1 MDRRPTEKCYLCI
14 DLKSFYA
21 SVECIDRGKDP
32 FTTKLVVA
40 DPERSQTTICLAVSP
55 ALKALGMPGRCR
67 VFEIPESIIKSD
79 DFIMAPPRMKRYME
93 VSTQIYSLYLRYVSP
108 QDIHVY
114 SIDECFID
122 ATPYL
127 SLYHMDA
134 IAFAKTLTK
143 TVFDEIGVCATV
155 GIGTNLFLAKVA
167 LDITAKHDHDGIG
180 ILDETT
186 FKQKI
191 WFHQPITDIWNIGS
205 GIARRLAKYGVYD
218 LAGICAMEEETLY
231 KEFGVNAEF
240 LIDHAWGQEP
250 CTIEQIHSYVPE
262 GHSLVNG
269 QVLPCD
275 YTLEETRM
283 VMHEML
289 DASVLELVQKG
300 LVAESISLS
309 IGYARPK
316 MSTNAN
322 AESPSA
328 NVETTHANS
337 QRPIA
342 NVEDTHANP
351 EASSTATKAPKT
363 YATQTSFD
371 PEDSLAYN
379 SYNSL
384 APPTNRRF
392 YAHTGGTRKIGRL
405 TNSARILKEHFEA
418 LFNETAS
425 SALPIRRISIGFG
438 GLLPEK
444 YATTTLFD
452 DIEAE
457 NKERR
462 RQEAIIAVR
471 QKFGKNAMLKGIS
484 LQEKATA
491 RERNNQIGG
500 HRA

>member
-1 MDRRPTEKCYLCI
+1 MDKKPTERCYLCI

-21 SVECIDRGKDP
+21 SVECADRGWDP

-55 ALKALGMPGRCR
+55 ALKALGVPGRCR
-67 VFEIPESIIKSD
+67 VFEIPSTID
-79 DFIMAPPRMKRYME
+79 YFMAPPRMKRYME
-93 VSTQIYSLYLRYVSP
+93 VSTHIYSLYLRYVSP

-134 IAFAKTLTK
+134 TTFAKTLTK
-143 TVFDEIGVCATV
+143 TVFDETGICATV

-167 LDITAKHDHDGIG
+167 LDITAKHTHDGIG
-180 ILDETT
+180 ILNETT
-186 FKQKI
+186 FKQQV
-191 WFHQPITDIWNIGS
+191 WFHQPITDIWNIGP
-205 GIARRLAKYGVYD
+205 GIARRLAKYGVHD
-218 LAGICAMEEETLY
+218 LAGVCAMEEKTLY
-231 KEFGVNAEF
+231 KEFGVNAEY

-250 CTIEQIHSYVPE
+250 CTIAQIHSYVPE
-262 GHSLVNG
+262 GHSLMNG

-309 IGYARPK
+309 IGYAHPK
-316 MSTNAN
+316 IGAN
-322 AESPSA
+322 
-328 NVETTHANS
+328 
-337 QRPIA
+337 I
-342 NVEDTHANP
+342 EDL
-351 EASSTATKAPKT
+351 
-363 YATQTSFD
+363 D
-371 PEDSLAYN
+371 AYN
-379 SYNSL
+379 SFT
-384 APPTNRRF
+384 PPTHRRF
-392 YAHTGGTRKIGRL
+392 YAHTGGTRKIGRR
-405 TNSARILKEHFEA
+405 TNSARVLKEHFEA
-418 LFNETAS
+418 LFNETTNN
-425 SALPIRRISIGFG
+425 ALPIRRISIGFG

-444 YATTTLFD
+444 YVTTTLFD

-457 NKERR
+457 SKERR

-471 QKFGKNAMLKGIS
+471 EKFGKNAMLKGTS

>member
-1 MDRRPTEKCYLCI
+1 MDKKPTEKCYLCI

-21 SVECIDRGKDP
+21 SVECADRGWDP

-55 ALKALGMPGRCR
+55 ALKALGVPGRCR
-67 VFEIPESIIKSD
+67 VFEIPSTID
-79 DFIMAPPRMKRYME
+79 YFMAPPRMKRYME
-93 VSTQIYSLYLRYVSP
+93 VSTHIYSLYLRYVSP

-134 IAFAKTLTK
+134 TTFAKTLTK
-143 TVFDEIGVCATV
+143 TVFDETGICATV

-167 LDITAKHDHDGIG
+167 LDITAKHTHDGIG
-180 ILDETT
+180 ILNETT
-186 FKQKI
+186 FKQQV
-191 WFHQPITDIWNIGS
+191 WFHQPITDIWNIGP
-205 GIARRLAKYGVYD
+205 GIARRLVKYGVHD
-218 LAGICAMEEETLY
+218 LAGVCAMEERTLY
-231 KEFGVNAEF
+231 KEFGVNAEY

-250 CTIEQIHSYVPE
+250 CTIAQIHSYVPE
-262 GHSLVNG
+262 GHSLMNG

-309 IGYARPK
+309 IGYAHPK
-316 MSTNAN
+316 IGAN
-322 AESPSA
+322 
-328 NVETTHANS
+328 
-337 QRPIA
+337 I
-342 NVEDTHANP
+342 EDL
-351 EASSTATKAPKT
+351 
-363 YATQTSFD
+363 D
-371 PEDSLAYN
+371 AYN
-379 SYNSL
+379 SFT
-384 APPTNRRF
+384 PPTHRRF
-392 YAHTGGTRKIGRL
+392 YAHTGGTRKIGRR
-405 TNSARILKEHFEA
+405 TNSARVLKEHFEA
-418 LFNETAS
+418 LFNETTNN
-425 SALPIRRISIGFG
+425 ALPIRRISIGFG

-457 NKERR
+457 SKERR

-471 QKFGKNAMLKGIS
+471 EKFGKNAMLKGTS
-484 LQEKATA
+484 LQEKVTA

>member
-1 MDRRPTEKCYLCI
+1 MDKKPTEKCYLCI

-21 SVECIDRGKDP
+21 SVECADRGWDP

-55 ALKALGMPGRCR
+55 ALKALSVPGRCR
-67 VFEIPESIIKSD
+67 VFEIPSTID
-79 DFIMAPPRMKRYME
+79 YFMAPPRMKRYME
-93 VSTQIYSLYLRYVSP
+93 VSTHIYSLYLRYVSP

-127 SLYHMDA
+127 SLYNMDA
-134 IAFAKTLTK
+134 TTFAKTLTK
-143 TVFDEIGVCATV
+143 TVFDETGICATV

-167 LDITAKHDHDGIG
+167 LDITAKHTHDGIG
-180 ILDETT
+180 ILNETT
-186 FKQKI
+186 FKQQV
-191 WFHQPITDIWNIGS
+191 WFHQPITDIWNIGP
-205 GIARRLAKYGVYD
+205 GIARRLVKYGVHD
-218 LAGICAMEEETLY
+218 LAGVCAMEEKTLY
-231 KEFGVNAEF
+231 KEFGVNAEY

-250 CTIEQIHSYVPE
+250 CTIAQIHSYVPE
-262 GHSLVNG
+262 GHSLMNG

-309 IGYARPK
+309 IGYAHPK
-316 MSTNAN
+316 IGAN
-322 AESPSA
+322 IE
-328 NVETTHANS
+328 NL
-337 QRPIA
+337 
-342 NVEDTHANP
+342 D
-351 EASSTATKAPKT
+351 
-363 YATQTSFD
+363 
-371 PEDSLAYN
+371 AYN
-379 SYNSL
+379 SFT
-384 APPTNRRF
+384 PPTHRRF
-392 YAHTGGTRKIGRL
+392 YAHTGGTRKIGRR
-405 TNSARILKEHFEA
+405 TNSARVLKEHFEA
-418 LFNETAS
+418 LFNETTNN
-425 SALPIRRISIGFG
+425 ALPIRRISIGFG
-438 GLLPEK
+438 SLLPEK

-457 NKERR
+457 SKERR

-471 QKFGKNAMLKGIS
+471 EKFGKNAMLKGTS

>member
-1 MDRRPTEKCYLCI
+1 MDKKPTEKCYLCI

-21 SVECIDRGKDP
+21 SVECADRGWDP

-55 ALKALGMPGRCR
+55 ALKALGVPGRCR
-67 VFEIPESIIKSD
+67 VFEIPSTID
-79 DFIMAPPRMKRYME
+79 YFMAPPRMKRYME
-93 VSTQIYSLYLRYVSP
+93 VSTHIYSLYLRYVSP

-127 SLYHMDA
+127 SLYHMDTTT
-134 IAFAKTLTK
+134 FAKTLTK
-143 TVFDEIGVCATV
+143 TVFDETGICATV

-167 LDITAKHDHDGIG
+167 LDITAKHTHDGIG
-180 ILDETT
+180 ILNETT
-186 FKQKI
+186 FKQQV
-191 WFHQPITDIWNIGS
+191 WFHQPITDIWNIGP
-205 GIARRLAKYGVYD
+205 GIARRLVKYGVHD
-218 LAGICAMEEETLY
+218 LAGVCAMEEKTLY
-231 KEFGVNAEF
+231 KEFGVNAEY

-250 CTIEQIHSYVPE
+250 CTIAQIHSYVPE
-262 GHSLVNG
+262 GHSLMNG

-309 IGYARPK
+309 IGYAHPK
-316 MSTNAN
+316 IGAN
-322 AESPSA
+322 
-328 NVETTHANS
+328 
-337 QRPIA
+337 I
-342 NVEDTHANP
+342 EDL
-351 EASSTATKAPKT
+351 
-363 YATQTSFD
+363 D
-371 PEDSLAYN
+371 AYN
-379 SYNSL
+379 SFT
-384 APPTNRRF
+384 PPTHRRF
-392 YAHTGGTRKIGRL
+392 YAHTGGTRKIGRR
-405 TNSARILKEHFEA
+405 TNSARVLKEHFEA
-418 LFNETAS
+418 LFNETTNN
-425 SALPIRRISIGFG
+425 ALPIRRISIGFG

-457 NKERR
+457 SKERR

-471 QKFGKNAMLKGIS
+471 EKFGKNAMLKGTS

>member
-1 MDRRPTEKCYLCI
+1 MDKKPTEKCYLCI

-21 SVECIDRGKDP
+21 SVECADRGWDP

-55 ALKALGMPGRCR
+55 ALKALGVPGRCR
-67 VFEIPESIIKSD
+67 VFEIPSTID
-79 DFIMAPPRMKRYME
+79 YFMAPPRMKRYME
-93 VSTQIYSLYLRYVSP
+93 VSTHIYSLYLRYVSP

-134 IAFAKTLTK
+134 TTFAKTLTK
-143 TVFDEIGVCATV
+143 TVFDETGICATV

-167 LDITAKHDHDGIG
+167 LDITAKHTHDGIG
-180 ILDETT
+180 ILNETA
-186 FKQKI
+186 FKQQV
-191 WFHQPITDIWNIGS
+191 WFHQPITDIWNIGP
-205 GIARRLAKYGVYD
+205 GIARRLAKYGVHD
-218 LAGICAMEEETLY
+218 LAGVCAMEEKTLY
-231 KEFGVNAEF
+231 KEFGVNAEY

-250 CTIEQIHSYVPE
+250 CTIAQIHSYVPE
-262 GHSLVNG
+262 GHSLMNG

-309 IGYARPK
+309 IGYAHPK
-316 MSTNAN
+316 IGAN
-322 AESPSA
+322 
-328 NVETTHANS
+328 
-337 QRPIA
+337 I
-342 NVEDTHANP
+342 EDL
-351 EASSTATKAPKT
+351 
-363 YATQTSFD
+363 D
-371 PEDSLAYN
+371 AYN
-379 SYNSL
+379 SFT
-384 APPTNRRF
+384 PPTHRRF
-392 YAHTGGTRKIGRL
+392 YAHTGGTRKIGRR
-405 TNSARILKEHFEA
+405 TNSARVLKEHFEA
-418 LFNETAS
+418 LFNETTS
-425 SALPIRRISIGFG
+425 NALPIRRISIGFG

-457 NKERR
+457 SKERR

-471 QKFGKNAMLKGIS
+471 EKFGKNAMLKGTS

>member
-1 MDRRPTEKCYLCI
+1 MNKKATEKYYLCI

-21 SVECIDRGKDP
+21 SVECADRGWDP

-55 ALKALGMPGRCR
+55 ALKALGVPGRCR
-67 VFEIPESIIKSD
+67 VFEIPSTID
-79 DFIMAPPRMKRYME
+79 YFMAPPRMKRYME
-93 VSTQIYSLYLRYVSP
+93 VSTHIYSLYLRYVSP

-134 IAFAKTLTK
+134 TTFAKTLTK
-143 TVFDEIGVCATV
+143 TVFDETGICATV

-167 LDITAKHDHDGIG
+167 LDITAKHTHDGIG
-180 ILDETT
+180 ILNETT
-186 FKQKI
+186 FKQQV
-191 WFHQPITDIWNIGS
+191 WFHQPITDIWNIGP
-205 GIARRLAKYGVYD
+205 GIARRLAKYGVHD
-218 LAGICAMEEETLY
+218 LAGVCAMEEKTLY
-231 KEFGVNAEF
+231 KEFGVNAEY

-250 CTIEQIHSYVPE
+250 CTIAQIHSYVPE
-262 GHSLVNG
+262 GHSLMNG

-275 YTLEETRM
+275 YTAEETRM

-309 IGYARPK
+309 IGYAHPK
-316 MSTNAN
+316 IGAN
-322 AESPSA
+322 
-328 NVETTHANS
+328 
-337 QRPIA
+337 I
-342 NVEDTHANP
+342 EDL
-351 EASSTATKAPKT
+351 
-363 YATQTSFD
+363 D
-371 PEDSLAYN
+371 AYN
-379 SYNSL
+379 SFT
-384 APPTNRRF
+384 PPTHRRF
-392 YAHTGGTRKIGRL
+392 YAHTGGTRRIGRR
-405 TNSARILKEHFEA
+405 TNSARVLKEHFEA
-418 LFNETAS
+418 LFNETTNN
-425 SALPIRRISIGFG
+425 ALPIRRISIGFG

-457 NKERR
+457 SKERR

-471 QKFGKNAMLKGIS
+471 EKFGKNAMLKGTS

>member
-1 MDRRPTEKCYLCI
+1 MDKKPTEKCYLCI

-21 SVECIDRGKDP
+21 SVECADRGWDP

-55 ALKALGMPGRCR
+55 ALKALGVPGRCR
-67 VFEIPESIIKSD
+67 VFEIPSTID
-79 DFIMAPPRMKRYME
+79 YFMAPPRMKRYME
-93 VSTQIYSLYLRYVSP
+93 VSTHIYSLYLRYVSP

-134 IAFAKTLTK
+134 TTFAKTLTK
-143 TVFDEIGVCATV
+143 TVFDETGICATV

-167 LDITAKHDHDGIG
+167 LDITAKHTHDGIG
-180 ILDETT
+180 ILNETT
-186 FKQKI
+186 FKQQV
-191 WFHQPITDIWNIGS
+191 WFHQPITDIWNIGP
-205 GIARRLAKYGVYD
+205 GIARRLVKYGVHD
-218 LAGICAMEEETLY
+218 LAGVCAMEERTLY
-231 KEFGVNAEF
+231 KEFGVNAEY

-250 CTIEQIHSYVPE
+250 CTIAQIHSYVPE
-262 GHSLVNG
+262 GHSLMNG

-309 IGYARPK
+309 IGYAHPK
-316 MSTNAN
+316 IGAN
-322 AESPSA
+322 
-328 NVETTHANS
+328 
-337 QRPIA
+337 I
-342 NVEDTHANP
+342 EDL
-351 EASSTATKAPKT
+351 
-363 YATQTSFD
+363 D
-371 PEDSLAYN
+371 AYN
-379 SYNSL
+379 SFT
-384 APPTNRRF
+384 PPTHRRF
-392 YAHTGGTRKIGRL
+392 YAHTGGTRKIGRR
-405 TNSARILKEHFEA
+405 TNSARVLKEHFEA
-418 LFNETAS
+418 LFNETTNN
-425 SALPIRRISIGFG
+425 ALPIRRISIGFG

-457 NKERR
+457 SKERR
-462 RQEAIIAVR
+462 RQEAIITVR
-471 QKFGKNAMLKGIS
+471 EKFGKNAMLKGTS

>member
-1 MDRRPTEKCYLCI
+1 MDKKPTEKCYLCI

-21 SVECIDRGKDP
+21 SVECADRGWDP

-55 ALKALGMPGRCR
+55 ALKALGVPGRCR
-67 VFEIPESIIKSD
+67 VFEIPSTID
-79 DFIMAPPRMKRYME
+79 YFMAPPRMKRYME
-93 VSTQIYSLYLRYVSP
+93 VSTHIYSLYLRYVSP

-134 IAFAKTLTK
+134 TTFAKTLTK
-143 TVFDEIGVCATV
+143 TVFDETGICATV

-167 LDITAKHDHDGIG
+167 LDITAKHTHDGIG
-180 ILDETT
+180 ILNETT
-186 FKQKI
+186 FKQQV
-191 WFHQPITDIWNIGS
+191 WFHQPITDIWNIGP
-205 GIARRLAKYGVYD
+205 GIARRLAKYGVHD
-218 LAGICAMEEETLY
+218 LAGICAMEEKTLY
-231 KEFGVNAEF
+231 KEFGVNAEY

-250 CTIEQIHSYVPE
+250 CTIAQIHSYVPE
-262 GHSLVNG
+262 GHSLMNG

-316 MSTNAN
+316 AN
-322 AESPSA
+322 IDDS
-328 NVETTHANS
+328 NTT
-337 QRPIA
+337 
-342 NVEDTHANP
+342 
-351 EASSTATKAPKT
+351 TA
-363 YATQTSFD
+363 QTGFD
-371 PEDSLAYN
+371 PEDPLSYN
-379 SYNSL
+379 SY
-384 APPTNRRF
+384 APPTHRHF
-392 YAHTGGTRKIGRL
+392 YAHTGGTRKIGRR
-405 TNSARILKEHFEA
+405 TNSARVLKEHFEA
-418 LFNETAS
+418 LFNETTNN
-425 SALPIRRISIGFG
+425 ALPIRRISIGFG

-457 NKERR
+457 SKERR

-471 QKFGKNAMLKGIS
+471 EKFGKNAMLKGTS

>member
-1 MDRRPTEKCYLCI
+1 MDKKLTEKCYLCI

-21 SVECIDRGKDP
+21 SVECADRGWDP

-55 ALKALGMPGRCR
+55 ALKALGVPGRCR
-67 VFEIPESIIKSD
+67 VFEIPSTID
-79 DFIMAPPRMKRYME
+79 YFMAPPRMKRYME
-93 VSTQIYSLYLRYVSP
+93 VSTHIYSLYLRYVSP

-134 IAFAKTLTK
+134 TTFAKTLTK
-143 TVFDEIGVCATV
+143 TVFDETGICATV

-167 LDITAKHDHDGIG
+167 LDITAKHTHDGIG
-180 ILDETT
+180 ILNEIT
-186 FKQKI
+186 FKQQV
-191 WFHQPITDIWNIGS
+191 WFHQPITDIWNIGP
-205 GIARRLAKYGVYD
+205 GIARRLVKYGVHD
-218 LAGICAMEEETLY
+218 LAGVCAMEEKTLY
-231 KEFGVNAEF
+231 KEFGVNAEY

-250 CTIEQIHSYVPE
+250 CTIAQIHSYVPE
-262 GHSLVNG
+262 GHSLMNS

-309 IGYARPK
+309 IGYAHPK
-316 MSTNAN
+316 IGAN
-322 AESPSA
+322 IEGL
-328 NVETTHANS
+328 
-337 QRPIA
+337 
-342 NVEDTHANP
+342 D
-351 EASSTATKAPKT
+351 
-363 YATQTSFD
+363 
-371 PEDSLAYN
+371 AYN
-379 SYNSL
+379 SFT
-384 APPTNRRF
+384 PPTHRRF
-392 YAHTGGTRKIGRL
+392 YAHTGGTRKIGRH
-405 TNSARILKEHFEA
+405 TNSARVLKEHFEA
-418 LFNETAS
+418 LFNETTNN
-425 SALPIRRISIGFG
+425 ALPIRRISIGFG

-457 NKERR
+457 SKERR

-471 QKFGKNAMLKGIS
+471 EKFGKNAMLKGTS

>member
-1 MDRRPTEKCYLCI
+1 MDKKPTEKCYLCI

-21 SVECIDRGKDP
+21 SVECADRGWDP

-55 ALKALGMPGRCR
+55 ALKALGVPGRCR
-67 VFEIPESIIKSD
+67 VFEIPSTID
-79 DFIMAPPRMKRYME
+79 YFMAPPRMKRYME
-93 VSTQIYSLYLRYVSP
+93 VSTHIYSLYLRYVSP

-134 IAFAKTLTK
+134 TTFAKTLTK
-143 TVFDEIGVCATV
+143 TVFDETGICATV
-155 GIGTNLFLAKVA
+155 GIGTNLFLAKIA
-167 LDITAKHDHDGIG
+167 LDITAKHTHDGIG
-180 ILDETT
+180 ILNETT
-186 FKQKI
+186 FKQQV
-191 WFHQPITDIWNIGS
+191 WFHQPITDIWNIGP
-205 GIARRLAKYGVYD
+205 GIARRLAKYGVHD
-218 LAGICAMEEETLY
+218 LAGVCAMEEKTLY
-231 KEFGVNAEF
+231 KEFGVNAEY

-250 CTIEQIHSYVPE
+250 CTIAQIHSYVPE
-262 GHSLVNG
+262 GHSLMNG

-283 VMHEML
+283 VMHEMF

-309 IGYARPK
+309 IGYAHPK
-316 MSTNAN
+316 IGAN
-322 AESPSA
+322 
-328 NVETTHANS
+328 
-337 QRPIA
+337 I
-342 NVEDTHANP
+342 EDL
-351 EASSTATKAPKT
+351 
-363 YATQTSFD
+363 D
-371 PEDSLAYN
+371 AYN
-379 SYNSL
+379 SFT
-384 APPTNRRF
+384 PPTHRRF
-392 YAHTGGTRKIGRL
+392 YAHTGGTRKIGRR
-405 TNSARILKEHFEA
+405 TNSARVLKEHFEA
-418 LFNETAS
+418 LFNETTNN
-425 SALPIRRISIGFG
+425 ALPIRRISIGFG

-457 NKERR
+457 SKERR

-471 QKFGKNAMLKGIS
+471 EKFGKNAMLKGTS

>member
-1 MDRRPTEKCYLCI
+1 MDKKPTEKCYLCI

-21 SVECIDRGKDP
+21 SVECADRGWDP

-55 ALKALGMPGRCR
+55 ALKALGVPGRCR
-67 VFEIPESIIKSD
+67 VFEIPSTID
-79 DFIMAPPRMKRYME
+79 YFMAPPRMKRYME
-93 VSTQIYSLYLRYVSP
+93 VSTHIYSLYLRYVSP

-134 IAFAKTLTK
+134 TTFAKTLTK
-143 TVFDEIGVCATV
+143 TVFDETGICATV

-167 LDITAKHDHDGIG
+167 LDITAKHTHDGIG
-180 ILDETT
+180 ILNETT
-186 FKQKI
+186 FKQQV
-191 WFHQPITDIWNIGS
+191 WFHQPITDIWNIGP
-205 GIARRLAKYGVYD
+205 GIARRLAKYGVHD
-218 LAGICAMEEETLY
+218 LAGVCAMEEKTLY
-231 KEFGVNAEF
+231 KEFGVNAEY

-250 CTIEQIHSYVPE
+250 CTIAQIHSYVPE
-262 GHSLVNG
+262 GHSLMNG

-309 IGYARPK
+309 IGYACSK
-316 MSTNAN
+316 IGAN
-322 AESPSA
+322 
-328 NVETTHANS
+328 
-337 QRPIA
+337 I
-342 NVEDTHANP
+342 EDL
-351 EASSTATKAPKT
+351 
-363 YATQTSFD
+363 D
-371 PEDSLAYN
+371 AYN
-379 SYNSL
+379 SFT
-384 APPTNRRF
+384 PPTHRRF
-392 YAHTGGTRKIGRL
+392 YAHTGGTRKIGRR
-405 TNSARILKEHFEA
+405 TNSARVLKEHFEA
-418 LFNETAS
+418 LFNETTNN
-425 SALPIRRISIGFG
+425 ALPIRRISIGFG

-452 DIEAE
+452 DVEAE
-457 NKERR
+457 SKERR

-471 QKFGKNAMLKGIS
+471 EKFGKNAMLKGTS

>member
-1 MDRRPTEKCYLCI
+1 MDKKPTEKCYLCI

-21 SVECIDRGKDP
+21 SVECADRGWDP

-55 ALKALGMPGRCR
+55 ALKALGVPGRCR
-67 VFEIPESIIKSD
+67 VFEIPSTID
-79 DFIMAPPRMKRYME
+79 YFMAPPRMKRYME
-93 VSTQIYSLYLRYVSP
+93 VSTHIYSLYLRYVSP

-134 IAFAKTLTK
+134 TTFAKTLTK
-143 TVFDEIGVCATV
+143 TVFDETGICATV

-167 LDITAKHDHDGIG
+167 LDITAKHTHDGIG
-180 ILDETT
+180 ILNETT
-186 FKQKI
+186 FKQQV
-191 WFHQPITDIWNIGS
+191 WFHQPITDIWNIGP
-205 GIARRLAKYGVYD
+205 GIARRLVKYGVHD
-218 LAGICAMEEETLY
+218 LAGVCAMEERTLY
-231 KEFGVNAEF
+231 KEFGVNAEY

-250 CTIEQIHSYVPE
+250 CTIAQIHSYVPE
-262 GHSLVNG
+262 GHSLMNG

-309 IGYARPK
+309 IGYAHPK
-316 MSTNAN
+316 IGAN
-322 AESPSA
+322 
-328 NVETTHANS
+328 
-337 QRPIA
+337 I
-342 NVEDTHANP
+342 EDL
-351 EASSTATKAPKT
+351 
-363 YATQTSFD
+363 D
-371 PEDSLAYN
+371 AYN
-379 SYNSL
+379 SFT
-384 APPTNRRF
+384 PPTHRRF
-392 YAHTGGTRKIGRL
+392 YAHTGGTRKIGRR
-405 TNSARILKEHFEA
+405 TNSARVLKEHFEA
-418 LFNETAS
+418 LFNETTNN
-425 SALPIRRISIGFG
+425 ALPIRRISIGFG

-457 NKERR
+457 SKERR

-471 QKFGKNAMLKGIS
+471 EKFGKNAMLKGTS

>member
-1 MDRRPTEKCYLCI
+1 VDKKPTEKCYLCI

-21 SVECIDRGKDP
+21 SVECADRGWDP

-55 ALKALGMPGRCR
+55 ALKALGVPGRCR
-67 VFEIPESIIKSD
+67 VFEIPSTID
-79 DFIMAPPRMKRYME
+79 YFMAPPRMKRYME
-93 VSTQIYSLYLRYVSP
+93 VSTHIYSLYLRYVSP

-134 IAFAKTLTK
+134 TTFAKTLTK
-143 TVFDEIGVCATV
+143 TVFDETGICATV

-167 LDITAKHDHDGIG
+167 LDITAKHTHDGIG
-180 ILDETT
+180 ILNETT
-186 FKQKI
+186 FKQQV
-191 WFHQPITDIWNIGS
+191 WFHQPITDIWNIGP
-205 GIARRLAKYGVYD
+205 GIARRLVKYGVHD
-218 LAGICAMEEETLY
+218 LAGVCAMEEKTLY
-231 KEFGVNAEF
+231 KEFGVNAEY

-250 CTIEQIHSYVPE
+250 CTIAQIHSYVPE
-262 GHSLVNG
+262 GHSLMNG

-309 IGYARPK
+309 IGYAHPK
-316 MSTNAN
+316 IGAN
-322 AESPSA
+322 
-328 NVETTHANS
+328 
-337 QRPIA
+337 I
-342 NVEDTHANP
+342 EDL
-351 EASSTATKAPKT
+351 
-363 YATQTSFD
+363 D
-371 PEDSLAYN
+371 AYN
-379 SYNSL
+379 SFT
-384 APPTNRRF
+384 PPTHRRF
-392 YAHTGGTRKIGRL
+392 YAHTGGTRKIGRR
-405 TNSARILKEHFEA
+405 TNSARVLKEHFEA
-418 LFNETAS
+418 LFNETTNN
-425 SALPIRRISIGFG
+425 ALPIRRISIGFG

-457 NKERR
+457 SKERR

-471 QKFGKNAMLKGIS
+471 EKFGKNAMLKGTS

>member
-1 MDRRPTEKCYLCI
+1 MDKKPTEKCYLCI

-21 SVECIDRGKDP
+21 SVECADRGWDP

-55 ALKALGMPGRCR
+55 ALKALGVPGRCR
-67 VFEIPESIIKSD
+67 VFEIPSTID
-79 DFIMAPPRMKRYME
+79 YFMAPPRMKRYME
-93 VSTQIYSLYLRYVSP
+93 VSTHIYSLYLRYVSP

-134 IAFAKTLTK
+134 TTFAKTLTK
-143 TVFDEIGVCATV
+143 TVFDETGICATV

-167 LDITAKHDHDGIG
+167 LDITAKHTHDGIG
-180 ILDETT
+180 ILNETT
-186 FKQKI
+186 FKQQV
-191 WFHQPITDIWNIGS
+191 WFHQPITDIWNIGP
-205 GIARRLAKYGVYD
+205 GIARRLAKYGVHD
-218 LAGICAMEEETLY
+218 LAGVCAMEEKTLY
-231 KEFGVNAEF
+231 KEFGVNAEY

-250 CTIEQIHSYVPE
+250 CTIAQIHSYVPE
-262 GHSLVNG
+262 GHSLMNG

-309 IGYARPK
+309 IGYACPK
-316 MSTNAN
+316 IGAN
-322 AESPSA
+322 
-328 NVETTHANS
+328 
-337 QRPIA
+337 I
-342 NVEDTHANP
+342 EDL
-351 EASSTATKAPKT
+351 
-363 YATQTSFD
+363 D
-371 PEDSLAYN
+371 AYN
-379 SYNSL
+379 SFT
-384 APPTNRRF
+384 PPTHRRF
-392 YAHTGGTRKIGRL
+392 YAHTGGTRKIGRR
-405 TNSARILKEHFEA
+405 TNSARVLKEHFEA
-418 LFNETAS
+418 LFNETTNN
-425 SALPIRRISIGFG
+425 ALPIRRISIGFG

-457 NKERR
+457 SKERR

-471 QKFGKNAMLKGIS
+471 EKFGKNAMLKGTS

>member
-1 MDRRPTEKCYLCI
+1 MAHKTNKDKCYLCI

-21 SVECIDRGKDP
+21 SVECTDHGWDP

-40 DPERSQTTICLAVSP
+40 DPDRSQTTICLAVSP
-55 ALKALGMPGRCR
+55 ALKALGVPGRCR
-67 VFEIPESIIKSD
+67 VFEIPKDI
-79 DFIMAPPRMKRYME
+79 DFYMARPRMKRYME
-93 VSTQIYSLYLRYVSP
+93 VSTHIYSLYLRYVSP

-134 IAFAKTLTK
+134 TTFAKTLTK
-143 TVFDEIGVCATV
+143 TVFDETGIYAAV

-167 LDITAKHDHDGIG
+167 LDITAKHTHDGIG
-180 ILDETT
+180 VLDETR
-186 FKQKI
+186 FKEQI
-191 WFHQPITDIWNIGS
+191 WFHRPITDIWNIGS

-218 LAGICAMEEETLY
+218 LAGVCAMEEQTLY

-250 CTIEQIHSYVPE
+250 CSIEDIHNYVPE
-262 GHSLVNG
+262 GHSLMNG

-289 DASVLELVQKG
+289 DASILELVQKG

-309 IGYARPK
+309 IGYAR
-316 MSTNAN
+316 S
-322 AESPSA
+322 
-328 NVETTHANS
+328 
-337 QRPIA
+337 
-342 NVEDTHANP
+342 
-351 EASSTATKAPKT
+351 KT
-363 YATQTSFD
+363 GFD
-371 PEDSLAYN
+371 PDNPAGYGAEYDAASYDLAGRGATGHGVP
-379 SYNSL
+379 SGR
-384 APPTNRRF
+384 RRF

-405 TNSARILKEHFEA
+405 TNSARVLKRCFED
-418 LFNETAS
+418 LFDETTQS
-425 SALPIRRISIGFG
+425 DLPIRRISIGFG

-444 YATTTLFD
+444 FATATLFD
-452 DIEAE
+452 DLEAE
-457 NKERR
+457 DKERR
-462 RQEAIIAVR
+462 RQKAIIAVR
-471 QKFGKNAMLKGIS
+471 EKFGKNAMLKGTS

>member
-1 MDRRPTEKCYLCI
+1 MDKKLTEKCYLCI

-21 SVECIDRGKDP
+21 SVECADRGWDP

-55 ALKALGMPGRCR
+55 ALKALGVPGRCR
-67 VFEIPESIIKSD
+67 VFEIPSTID
-79 DFIMAPPRMKRYME
+79 YFMAPPRMKRYME
-93 VSTQIYSLYLRYVSP
+93 VSTHIYSLYLRYVSP

-134 IAFAKTLTK
+134 TTFAKTLTK
-143 TVFDEIGVCATV
+143 TVFDETGICATV

-167 LDITAKHDHDGIG
+167 LDITAKHTHDGIG
-180 ILDETT
+180 ILNEIT
-186 FKQKI
+186 FKQQV
-191 WFHQPITDIWNIGS
+191 WFHQPITDIWNIGP
-205 GIARRLAKYGVYD
+205 GIARRLVKYGVHD
-218 LAGICAMEEETLY
+218 LAGVCAMEEKTLY
-231 KEFGVNAEF
+231 KEFGVNAEY

-250 CTIEQIHSYVPE
+250 CTIAQIHSYVPE
-262 GHSLVNG
+262 GHSLMNS

-309 IGYARPK
+309 IGYAHPK
-316 MSTNAN
+316 IGAN
-322 AESPSA
+322 IEGL
-328 NVETTHANS
+328 
-337 QRPIA
+337 
-342 NVEDTHANP
+342 D
-351 EASSTATKAPKT
+351 
-363 YATQTSFD
+363 
-371 PEDSLAYN
+371 AYN
-379 SYNSL
+379 SFT
-384 APPTNRRF
+384 PPTHRRF
-392 YAHTGGTRKIGRL
+392 YAHTGGTRKIGRR
-405 TNSARILKEHFEA
+405 TNSARVLKEHFEA
-418 LFNETAS
+418 LFNETTNN
-425 SALPIRRISIGFG
+425 ALPIRRISIGFG

-457 NKERR
+457 SKERR

-471 QKFGKNAMLKGIS
+471 EKFSKNAMLKGTS

>member
-1 MDRRPTEKCYLCI
+1 MNKKATEKYYLCI

-21 SVECIDRGKDP
+21 SVECADRGWDP

-55 ALKALGMPGRCR
+55 ALKALGVPGRCR
-67 VFEIPESIIKSD
+67 VFEIPSTID
-79 DFIMAPPRMKRYME
+79 YFMAPPRMKRYME
-93 VSTQIYSLYLRYVSP
+93 VSTHIYSLYLRYVSP

-122 ATPYL
+122 TTPYL

-134 IAFAKTLTK
+134 TTFAKTLTK
-143 TVFDEIGVCATV
+143 TVFDETGICATV

-167 LDITAKHDHDGIG
+167 LDITAKHTHDGIG
-180 ILDETT
+180 ILNETT
-186 FKQKI
+186 FKQQV
-191 WFHQPITDIWNIGS
+191 WFHQPITDIWNIGP
-205 GIARRLAKYGVYD
+205 GIARRLAKYGVHD
-218 LAGICAMEEETLY
+218 LAGVCAMEEKTLY
-231 KEFGVNAEF
+231 KEFGVNAEY
-240 LIDHAWGQEP
+240 LIDHAWGQES
-250 CTIEQIHSYVPE
+250 CTIAQIHSYVPE
-262 GHSLVNG
+262 GHSLMNG

-309 IGYARPK
+309 IGYAHPK
-316 MSTNAN
+316 IGAN
-322 AESPSA
+322 
-328 NVETTHANS
+328 
-337 QRPIA
+337 I
-342 NVEDTHANP
+342 EDL
-351 EASSTATKAPKT
+351 
-363 YATQTSFD
+363 D
-371 PEDSLAYN
+371 AYN
-379 SYNSL
+379 SFT
-384 APPTNRRF
+384 PPTHRHF
-392 YAHTGGTRKIGRL
+392 YAHTGGTRKIGRR
-405 TNSARILKEHFEA
+405 TNSARVLKEHFEA
-418 LFNETAS
+418 LFNETTNN
-425 SALPIRRISIGFG
+425 ALPIRRISIGFG

-452 DIEAE
+452 DVEAE
-457 NKERR
+457 SKERR

-471 QKFGKNAMLKGIS
+471 EKFGKNAMLKGTS

>member
-1 MDRRPTEKCYLCI
+1 MDKKPTEKCYLCI

-21 SVECIDRGKDP
+21 SVECADRGWDP

-55 ALKALGMPGRCR
+55 ALKALGVPGRCR
-67 VFEIPESIIKSD
+67 VFEIPSTID
-79 DFIMAPPRMKRYME
+79 YFMAPPRMKRYME
-93 VSTQIYSLYLRYVSP
+93 VSTHIYSLYLRYVSP

-127 SLYHMDA
+127 SLYNMDA
-134 IAFAKTLTK
+134 TTFAKTLTK
-143 TVFDEIGVCATV
+143 TVFDETGICATV

-167 LDITAKHDHDGIG
+167 LDITAKHTHDGIG
-180 ILDETT
+180 ILNETT
-186 FKQKI
+186 FKQQV
-191 WFHQPITDIWNIGS
+191 WFHQPITDIWNIGP
-205 GIARRLAKYGVYD
+205 GIARRLVKYGVHD
-218 LAGICAMEEETLY
+218 LAGVCAMEEKTLY
-231 KEFGVNAEF
+231 KEFGVNAEY

-250 CTIEQIHSYVPE
+250 CTIAQIHSYVPE
-262 GHSLVNG
+262 GHSLMNG

-309 IGYARPK
+309 IGYAHPK
-316 MSTNAN
+316 IGAN
-322 AESPSA
+322 IE
-328 NVETTHANS
+328 NL
-337 QRPIA
+337 
-342 NVEDTHANP
+342 D
-351 EASSTATKAPKT
+351 
-363 YATQTSFD
+363 
-371 PEDSLAYN
+371 AYN
-379 SYNSL
+379 SFT
-384 APPTNRRF
+384 PPTHRRF
-392 YAHTGGTRKIGRL
+392 YAHTGGTRKIGRR
-405 TNSARILKEHFEA
+405 TNSARVLKEHFEA
-418 LFNETAS
+418 LFNETTNN
-425 SALPIRRISIGFG
+425 ALPIRRISIGFG
-438 GLLPEK
+438 SLLPEK

-457 NKERR
+457 SKERR

-471 QKFGKNAMLKGIS
+471 EKFGKNAMLKGTS

>member
-1 MDRRPTEKCYLCI
+1 MDKKPTEKCYLCI

-21 SVECIDRGKDP
+21 SVECADRGWDP

-55 ALKALGMPGRCR
+55 ALKALGVPGRCR
-67 VFEIPESIIKSD
+67 VFEIPSTID
-79 DFIMAPPRMKRYME
+79 YFMAPPRMKRYME
-93 VSTQIYSLYLRYVSP
+93 VSTHIYSLYLRYVSP

-127 SLYHMDA
+127 SLYHMDTTT
-134 IAFAKTLTK
+134 FAKTLTK
-143 TVFDEIGVCATV
+143 TVFDETGICATV

-167 LDITAKHDHDGIG
+167 LDITAKHTHDGIG
-180 ILDETT
+180 ILNETA
-186 FKQKI
+186 FKQQV
-191 WFHQPITDIWNIGS
+191 WFHQPITDIWNIGP
-205 GIARRLAKYGVYD
+205 GIARRLAKYGVHD
-218 LAGICAMEEETLY
+218 LAGVCAMEEKTLY
-231 KEFGVNAEF
+231 KEFGVNAEY

-250 CTIEQIHSYVPE
+250 CTIAQIHSYVPE
-262 GHSLVNG
+262 GHSLMNG

-275 YTLEETRM
+275 YTLKETRM

-309 IGYARPK
+309 IGYAHPK
-316 MSTNAN
+316 IGAN
-322 AESPSA
+322 
-328 NVETTHANS
+328 
-337 QRPIA
+337 I
-342 NVEDTHANP
+342 EDL
-351 EASSTATKAPKT
+351 
-363 YATQTSFD
+363 D
-371 PEDSLAYN
+371 AYN
-379 SYNSL
+379 SFT
-384 APPTNRRF
+384 PPTHRRF
-392 YAHTGGTRKIGRL
+392 YAHTGGTRKIGRR
-405 TNSARILKEHFEA
+405 TNSARVLKEHFEA
-418 LFNETAS
+418 LFNETTS
-425 SALPIRRISIGFG
+425 NALPIRRISIGFG

-457 NKERR
+457 SKERR

-471 QKFGKNAMLKGIS
+471 QKFGKNAMLKGTS

>member
-1 MDRRPTEKCYLCI
+1 MDKKPTEKCYLCI

-21 SVECIDRGKDP
+21 SVECADRGWDP

-55 ALKALGMPGRCR
+55 ALKALGVPGRCR
-67 VFEIPESIIKSD
+67 VFEIPSTID
-79 DFIMAPPRMKRYME
+79 YFMAPPRMKRYME
-93 VSTQIYSLYLRYVSP
+93 VSTHIYSLYLRYVSP

-134 IAFAKTLTK
+134 TTFAKTLTK
-143 TVFDEIGVCATV
+143 TVFDETGICATV

-167 LDITAKHDHDGIG
+167 LDITAKHTHDGIG
-180 ILDETT
+180 ILNETT
-186 FKQKI
+186 FKQQV
-191 WFHQPITDIWNIGS
+191 WFHQPITDIWNIGP
-205 GIARRLAKYGVYD
+205 GIARRLAKYGVHD
-218 LAGICAMEEETLY
+218 LAGVCAMEEKTLY
-231 KEFGVNAEF
+231 KEFGVNAEY

-250 CTIEQIHSYVPE
+250 CTIAQIHSYVPE
-262 GHSLVNG
+262 GHSLMNG

-283 VMHEML
+283 VMHEMF

-309 IGYARPK
+309 IGYAHPK
-316 MSTNAN
+316 IGAN
-322 AESPSA
+322 
-328 NVETTHANS
+328 
-337 QRPIA
+337 I
-342 NVEDTHANP
+342 EDL
-351 EASSTATKAPKT
+351 
-363 YATQTSFD
+363 D
-371 PEDSLAYN
+371 AYN
-379 SYNSL
+379 SFT
-384 APPTNRRF
+384 PPTHRRF
-392 YAHTGGTRKIGRL
+392 YAHTGGTRKIGRR
-405 TNSARILKEHFEA
+405 TNSARVLKEHFEA
-418 LFNETAS
+418 LFNETTNN
-425 SALPIRRISIGFG
+425 ALPIRRISIGFG

-457 NKERR
+457 SKERR

-471 QKFGKNAMLKGIS
+471 EKFGKNAMLKGTS

>member
-1 MDRRPTEKCYLCI
+1 MDKKPTEKCYLCI

-21 SVECIDRGKDP
+21 SVECADRGWDP

-55 ALKALGMPGRCR
+55 ALKALGVPGRCR
-67 VFEIPESIIKSD
+67 VFEIPSTID
-79 DFIMAPPRMKRYME
+79 YFMAPPRMKRYME
-93 VSTQIYSLYLRYVSP
+93 VSTHIYSLYLRYVSP

-134 IAFAKTLTK
+134 TTFAKTLTK
-143 TVFDEIGVCATV
+143 TVFDETGICATV

-167 LDITAKHDHDGIG
+167 LDITAKHTHDGIG
-180 ILDETT
+180 ILNETT
-186 FKQKI
+186 FKQQV
-191 WFHQPITDIWNIGS
+191 WFHQPITDIWNIGP
-205 GIARRLAKYGVYD
+205 GIARRLVKYGVHD
-218 LAGICAMEEETLY
+218 LAGVCAMEEKTLY
-231 KEFGVNAEF
+231 KEFGVNAEY

-250 CTIEQIHSYVPE
+250 CTIAQIHSYVPE
-262 GHSLVNG
+262 GHSLMNG

-316 MSTNAN
+316 ANMSGDLDMSGGDPSRDD
-322 AESPSA
+322 ESSNMGGGSSHAINDSPG
-328 NVETTHANS
+328 TTS
-337 QRPIA
+337 
-342 NVEDTHANP
+342 V
-351 EASSTATKAPKT
+351 
-363 YATQTSFD
+363 QTGFD
-371 PEDSLAYN
+371 PEDPLSYN
-379 SYNSL
+379 SYAS
-384 APPTNRRF
+384 ASPAHSSHVPPTHRHF
-392 YAHTGGTRKIGRL
+392 YAHTGGTRKIGRR
-405 TNSARILKEHFEA
+405 TNSARVLKEHFEA
-418 LFNETAS
+418 LFNETTNN
-425 SALPIRRISIGFG
+425 ALPIRRISIGFG

-457 NKERR
+457 SKERR

-471 QKFGKNAMLKGIS
+471 EKFGKNAMLKGTS

>member
-1 MDRRPTEKCYLCI
+1 MDKKPTEKCYLCI

-21 SVECIDRGKDP
+21 SVECADRGWDP

-55 ALKALGMPGRCR
+55 ALKALGVPGRCR
-67 VFEIPESIIKSD
+67 VFEIPSTID
-79 DFIMAPPRMKRYME
+79 YFMAPPRMKRYME
-93 VSTQIYSLYLRYVSP
+93 VSTHIYSLYLRYVSP

-134 IAFAKTLTK
+134 TTFAKTLTK
-143 TVFDEIGVCATV
+143 TVFDETGICATV

-167 LDITAKHDHDGIG
+167 LDITAKHTHDGIG
-180 ILDETT
+180 ILNETT
-186 FKQKI
+186 FKQQV
-191 WFHQPITDIWNIGS
+191 WFHQPITDIWNIGP
-205 GIARRLAKYGVYD
+205 GIARRLVKYGVHD
-218 LAGICAMEEETLY
+218 LAGVCAMEEKTLY
-231 KEFGVNAEF
+231 KEFGVNAEY

-250 CTIEQIHSYVPE
+250 CTIAQIHSYVPE
-262 GHSLVNG
+262 GHSLMNG

-309 IGYARPK
+309 IGYAHPK
-316 MSTNAN
+316 IGAN
-322 AESPSA
+322 
-328 NVETTHANS
+328 
-337 QRPIA
+337 I
-342 NVEDTHANP
+342 EDL
-351 EASSTATKAPKT
+351 
-363 YATQTSFD
+363 D
-371 PEDSLAYN
+371 AYN
-379 SYNSL
+379 SFT
-384 APPTNRRF
+384 PPTHRRF
-392 YAHTGGTRKIGRL
+392 YAHTGGTRKIGRR
-405 TNSARILKEHFEA
+405 TNSARVLKEHFEA
-418 LFNETAS
+418 LFNETTNN
-425 SALPIRRISIGFG
+425 ALPIRRISIGFG

-457 NKERR
+457 SKERR

-471 QKFGKNAMLKGIS
+471 EKFGKNAMLKGTS

>member
-1 MDRRPTEKCYLCI
+1 MDKKPTEKCYLCI

-21 SVECIDRGKDP
+21 SVECADRGWDP

-55 ALKALGMPGRCR
+55 ALKALGVPSRCR
-67 VFEIPESIIKSD
+67 VFEIPSTID
-79 DFIMAPPRMKRYME
+79 YFMAPPRMKRYME
-93 VSTQIYSLYLRYVSP
+93 VSTHIYSLYLRYVSP

-134 IAFAKTLTK
+134 TTFAKTLTK
-143 TVFDEIGVCATV
+143 TVFDETGICATV

-167 LDITAKHDHDGIG
+167 LDITAKHTHDGIG
-180 ILDETT
+180 ILNETA
-186 FKQKI
+186 FKQQV
-191 WFHQPITDIWNIGS
+191 WFHQPITDIWNIGP
-205 GIARRLAKYGVYD
+205 GIARRLVKYGVHD
-218 LAGICAMEEETLY
+218 LAGVCAMEERTLY
-231 KEFGVNAEF
+231 REFGVNAEY

-250 CTIEQIHSYVPE
+250 CTIAQIHSYVPE
-262 GHSLVNG
+262 GHSLMNG

-309 IGYARPK
+309 IGYAHPK
-316 MSTNAN
+316 IGAN
-322 AESPSA
+322 
-328 NVETTHANS
+328 
-337 QRPIA
+337 I
-342 NVEDTHANP
+342 EDL
-351 EASSTATKAPKT
+351 
-363 YATQTSFD
+363 D
-371 PEDSLAYN
+371 AYN
-379 SYNSL
+379 SFT
-384 APPTNRRF
+384 PPTHRRF
-392 YAHTGGTRKIGRL
+392 YAHTGGTRKIGRR
-405 TNSARILKEHFEA
+405 TNSARVLKEHFEA
-418 LFNETAS
+418 LFNETTNN
-425 SALPIRRISIGFG
+425 ALPIRRISIGFG

-457 NKERR
+457 SKERR

-471 QKFGKNAMLKGIS
+471 EKFGKNAMLKGTS

>member
-1 MDRRPTEKCYLCI
+1 MNKKATEKYYLCI

-21 SVECIDRGKDP
+21 SVECADRGWDP

-55 ALKALGMPGRCR
+55 ALKALGVPGRCR
-67 VFEIPESIIKSD
+67 VFEIPSTID
-79 DFIMAPPRMKRYME
+79 YFMAPPRMKRYME
-93 VSTQIYSLYLRYVSP
+93 VSTHIYSLYLRYVSP

-134 IAFAKTLTK
+134 TTFAKTLTK
-143 TVFDEIGVCATV
+143 TVFDETGICATV

-167 LDITAKHDHDGIG
+167 LDITAKHTHDGIG
-180 ILDETT
+180 ILNETT
-186 FKQKI
+186 FKQQV
-191 WFHQPITDIWNIGS
+191 WFHQPITDIWNIGP
-205 GIARRLAKYGVYD
+205 GIARRLVKYGVHD
-218 LAGICAMEEETLY
+218 LAGVCAMEEKTLY
-231 KEFGVNAEF
+231 KEFGVNAEY

-250 CTIEQIHSYVPE
+250 CTIAQIHSYVPE
-262 GHSLVNG
+262 GHSLMNG

-275 YTLEETRM
+275 YTAEETRM

-309 IGYARPK
+309 IGYAHPK
-316 MSTNAN
+316 IGAN
-322 AESPSA
+322 
-328 NVETTHANS
+328 
-337 QRPIA
+337 I
-342 NVEDTHANP
+342 EDL
-351 EASSTATKAPKT
+351 
-363 YATQTSFD
+363 D
-371 PEDSLAYN
+371 AYN
-379 SYNSL
+379 SFT
-384 APPTNRRF
+384 PPTHRRF
-392 YAHTGGTRKIGRL
+392 YAHTGGTRKIGRR
-405 TNSARILKEHFEA
+405 TNSARVLKEHFEA
-418 LFNETAS
+418 LFNETTNN
-425 SALPIRRISIGFG
+425 ALPIRRISIGFG

-457 NKERR
+457 SKERR

-471 QKFGKNAMLKGIS
+471 EKFGKNAMLKGTS

>member
-1 MDRRPTEKCYLCI
+1 MDKKPTEKCYLCI

-21 SVECIDRGKDP
+21 SVECADRGWDP

-55 ALKALGMPGRCR
+55 ALKALGVPGRCR
-67 VFEIPESIIKSD
+67 VFEIPSTID
-79 DFIMAPPRMKRYME
+79 YFMAPPRMKRYME
-93 VSTQIYSLYLRYVSP
+93 VSTHVYSLYLRYVSP

-134 IAFAKTLTK
+134 TTFAKTLTK
-143 TVFDEIGVCATV
+143 TVFDETGICATV

-167 LDITAKHDHDGIG
+167 LDITAKHTHDGIG
-180 ILDETT
+180 ILNETT
-186 FKQKI
+186 FKQQV
-191 WFHQPITDIWNIGS
+191 WFHQPITDIWNIGP
-205 GIARRLAKYGVYD
+205 GIARRLAKYGVHD
-218 LAGICAMEEETLY
+218 LAGVCAMEEKTLY
-231 KEFGVNAEF
+231 KEFGVNAEY

-250 CTIEQIHSYVPE
+250 CTIAQIHSYVPE
-262 GHSLVNG
+262 GHSLMNG

-309 IGYARPK
+309 IGYAHPK
-316 MSTNAN
+316 IGAN
-322 AESPSA
+322 
-328 NVETTHANS
+328 
-337 QRPIA
+337 I
-342 NVEDTHANP
+342 EDL
-351 EASSTATKAPKT
+351 
-363 YATQTSFD
+363 D
-371 PEDSLAYN
+371 AYN
-379 SYNSL
+379 SFT
-384 APPTNRRF
+384 PPTHRRF
-392 YAHTGGTRKIGRL
+392 YAHTGGTRKIGRR
-405 TNSARILKEHFEA
+405 TNSARVLKEHFEA
-418 LFNETAS
+418 LFNETTNN
-425 SALPIRRISIGFG
+425 ALPIRRISIGFG

-457 NKERR
+457 SKERR

-471 QKFGKNAMLKGIS
+471 EKFGKNAMLKGTS

>member
-1 MDRRPTEKCYLCI
+1 MANVSTTEKCYLCI

-21 SVECIDRGKDP
+21 SVECADNGWDP

-55 ALKALGMPGRCR
+55 ALKALGVPGRCR
-67 VFEIPESIIKSD
+67 VFEIPKGID
-79 DFIMAPPRMKRYME
+79 YHMARPRMKRYME
-93 VSTQIYSLYLRYVSP
+93 VSTHIYSLYLRYVSP

-134 IAFAKTLTK
+134 VTFAKTLTQ
-143 TVFDEIGVCATV
+143 TVFDDTGICATV
-155 GIGTNLFLAKVA
+155 GIGPNLFLAKVA
-167 LDITAKHDHDGIG
+167 LDITAKHTHDGIG
-180 ILDETT
+180 ILDETS
-186 FKQKI
+186 FKKQL
-191 WFHQPITDIWNIGS
+191 WFHRPITDIWNIGA
-205 GIARRLAKYGVYD
+205 GIARRLEKYGVYD
-218 LAGICAMEEETLY
+218 LAGVCAVEKKTLY

-250 CTIEQIHSYVPE
+250 CTIEQIHNYVPE
-262 GHSLVNG
+262 GHSLMNG

-283 VMHEML
+283 VMHEMV
-289 DASVLELVQKG
+289 DASVLELVQKE

-316 MSTNAN
+316 G
-322 AESPSA
+322 
-328 NVETTHANS
+328 
-337 QRPIA
+337 
-342 NVEDTHANP
+342 
-351 EASSTATKAPKT
+351 
-363 YATQTSFD
+363 SFD
-371 PEDSLAYN
+371 PEGSLNAGLP
-379 SYNSL
+379 SHTDLPHGVGSPHGTGT
-384 APPTNRRF
+384 ARGHRHF

-405 TNSARILKEHFEA
+405 TNSARVLRRCFEDLFDETTSDA
-418 LFNETAS
+418 L
-425 SALPIRRISIGFG
+425 LIRRISIGFG

-444 YATTTLFD
+444 YATATLFD
-452 DIEAE
+452 DTDAE
-457 NKERR
+457 DKERR
-462 RQEAIIAVR
+462 RQKAIIAVR
-471 QKFGKNAMLKGIS
+471 EKFGKNAMLKGTS

>member
-1 MDRRPTEKCYLCI
+1 
-14 DLKSFYA
+14 
-21 SVECIDRGKDP
+21 
-32 FTTKLVVA
+32 
-40 DPERSQTTICLAVSP
+40 
-55 ALKALGMPGRCR
+55 MPGRCR
-67 VFEIPESIIKSD
+67 VFEIPSTID
-79 DFIMAPPRMKRYME
+79 YFMAPPRMKRYME
-93 VSTQIYSLYLRYVSP
+93 VSTHIYSLYLRYVSP

-134 IAFAKTLTK
+134 TTFAKTLTK
-143 TVFDEIGVCATV
+143 TVFDETGICATV

-167 LDITAKHDHDGIG
+167 LDITAKHTHDGIG
-180 ILDETT
+180 ILNETT
-186 FKQKI
+186 FKQQV
-191 WFHQPITDIWNIGS
+191 WFHQPITDIWNIGP
-205 GIARRLAKYGVYD
+205 GIARRLAKYGVHD
-218 LAGICAMEEETLY
+218 LAGVCAMEEKTLY
-231 KEFGVNAEF
+231 KEFGVNAEY

-250 CTIEQIHSYVPE
+250 CTIAQIHSYVPE
-262 GHSLVNG
+262 GHSLMNG

-309 IGYARPK
+309 IGYAHPK
-316 MSTNAN
+316 IGAN
-322 AESPSA
+322 IE
-328 NVETTHANS
+328 NL
-337 QRPIA
+337 
-342 NVEDTHANP
+342 D
-351 EASSTATKAPKT
+351 
-363 YATQTSFD
+363 
-371 PEDSLAYN
+371 AYN
-379 SYNSL
+379 SFT
-384 APPTNRRF
+384 PPTHRRF
-392 YAHTGGTRKIGRL
+392 YAHTGGTRKIGRR
-405 TNSARILKEHFEA
+405 TNSARVLKEHFEA
-418 LFNETAS
+418 LFNETTNN
-425 SALPIRRISIGFG
+425 ALPIRRISIGFG

-457 NKERR
+457 SKERR

-471 QKFGKNAMLKGIS
+471 EKFGKNAMLKGTS